1 MAEIIL
7 KEVGPNKVKVIT
19 VFREVTGWG
28 LKEAKD
34 AVDAVEQ
41 GMPAKLNVEADSVSS
56 VIAQFNEVG
65 AVATSQNSRFG
76 EKTAFG
82 EKGSVQEATVSQE
95 STSNTINLDTAI
107 PQGREETLNMLY
119 EAGRIAED
127 SEALA
132 KEASSIRAEIDAQKK
147 KADELRKVVSG
158 KAKAI
163 KWIIILCSL
172 ITWPFLEV
180 IGGVIITIIVW
191 VVMNKTVIKSDLKA
205 HEAENN
211 ANAEKYITEHVA
223 PLGNNLQEVEQQIAE
238 LEASGKIAWA
248 KDIVGEDMFYSAC
261 IGDLYD
267 LVKSRRADNL
277 KEALNL
283 YDDVQYKA
291 RMEESQAAIQNAS
304 EVAAAEAVKQTAYS
318 KEIAKSTHQAAT
330 AAKATAH
337 HTRQTAY
344 RTKQID
350 KNTRRFR

>member
-7 KEVGPNKVKVIT
+7 KEVGPDKIKVIK

-28 LKEAKD
+28 LKEAKE

-41 GMPAKLNVEADSVSS
+41 GTPARINVEADTVSS
-56 VIAQFNEVG
+56 VMAQFNEAG
-65 AVATSQNSRFG
+65 AVVTSQNGRFG
-76 EKTAFG
+76 ERTSFG
-82 EKGSVQEATVSQE
+82 ERKPVQEATASQE
-95 STSNTINLDTAI
+95 SASSTVKLDTAI

-119 EAGRIAED
+119 EAGRIAES
-127 SEALA
+127 SEALD
-132 KEASSIRAEIDAQKK
+132 KEASSIRTEINAQKK

-163 KWIIILCSL
+163 KWIVILCSL
-172 ITWPFLEV
+172 ITWPFLAV

-223 PLGNNLQEVEQQIAE
+223 PLENSLQEVEKQIAE
-238 LEASGKIAWA
+238 LETSGKIAWA

-318 KEIAKSTHQAAT
+318 KEIEKNTHQAAT

-344 RTKQID
+344 NTKQVD